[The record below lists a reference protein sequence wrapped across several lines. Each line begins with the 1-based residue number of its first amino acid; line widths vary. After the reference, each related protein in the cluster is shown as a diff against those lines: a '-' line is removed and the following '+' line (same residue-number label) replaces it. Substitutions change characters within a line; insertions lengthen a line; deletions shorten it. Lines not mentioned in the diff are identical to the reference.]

1 MTLSQSD
8 VIICLTNKDWYI
20 MEILAAILAGTIYGL
35 IIGIIPSAGATTGLV
50 LMFGFISWFTAFDP
64 YLGVIFVMAVVAAST
79 TGDSFSG
86 VLLGI
91 PGANSAAATMV
102 DGFPLAL
109 QGKATYALTAAIT
122 TSTVN
127 GLLWGTLTFA
137 LLPWYGSLIMI
148 FGIPELWAFVMLAL
162 ATVGFVS
169 SKFWV
174 RSLCA
179 IGIGCF
185 IGLIGMDPHT
195 ASDRYTFGWDYLA
208 DSVQIMPFV
217 AGLFAVPE
225 ILKGLFGKAQVA
237 KMQTTQ
243 RGQTWEGVKA
253 VWDNKWDGLRGGF
266 IGAFIGFLP
275 GLGGAMS
282 DWMAYGATTAANPN
296 EKIPFGQGNIKGVIG
311 PEGSNNAQK
320 ATSMIPTVL
329 FGIPGASFAA
339 IVMALFMYL
348 DFELGTVDLM
358 QDTQFF
364 NSMFIGFMGATLLV
378 CVICLVFT
386 RWIAMITYVPY
397 WIYGPVLLVFV
408 TWACVQPY
416 YRWEDY
422 AIFILCSVLG
432 ITAKYTKFS
441 RPAMLIGFILADRIE
456 SLSLQMTSL
465 YTIDTLLQRPIFLGL
480 CAAVIGMFI
489 YGVFIN
495 KTRLDYS

>member
-1 MTLSQSD
+1 
-8 VIICLTNKDWYI
+8 
-20 MEILAAILAGTIYGL
+20 MEIFLAILAGTLYGL
-35 IIGIIPSAGATTGLV
+35 IIGIVPSAGATTGLV
-50 LMFGFISWFTAFDP
+50 ALFGFIGWFTAFDP
-64 YLGVIFVMAVVAAST
+64 YLGVIFVMAVVASST

-109 QGKATYALTAAIT
+109 QGRATEALTAAIVC
-122 TSTVN
+122 STFN

-137 LLPWYGSLIMI
+137 LLPWYSNLIMI

-174 RSLCA
+174 RSIIA
-179 IGIGCF
+179 IVIGCF
-185 IGLIGMDPHT
+185 IGLIGMDPYT
-195 ASDRYTFGWDYLA
+195 AADRYTFGWDYLA

-225 ILKGLFGKAQVA
+225 IVKGLMGSKTVA
-237 KMQTTQ
+237 TVKVSQK
-243 RGQTWEGVKA
+243 GQTWQGVKA
-253 VWDNKWDGLRGGF
+253 VWEHKWDGLRGGF

-296 EKIPFGQGNIKGVIG
+296 EKIPFGKGNIKGVIG

-348 DFELGTVDLM
+348 DFELGTPDLVY
-358 QDTQFF
+358 DARFF
-364 NSMFIGFMGATLLV
+364 DSLFIGFMGATIAV

-386 RWIAMITYVPY
+386 RWIAMITYIPY
-397 WIYGPVLLVFV
+397 WVFGPLLLVFV
-408 TWACVQPY
+408 TWACVQY
-416 YRWEDY
+416 TGGWEDY
-422 AIFILCSVLG
+422 AIFILCSILG
-432 ITAKYTKFS
+432 LSAKYFKFS

-456 SLSLQMTSL
+456 SLSLQMFIL
-465 YTIDTLLQRPIFLGL
+465 YDIPKLLDRPIFLGL
-480 CAAVIGMFI
+480 CVAVIGMFI
-489 YGVFIN
+489 YGVFFN
-495 KTRLDYS
+495 KTRLNYS